1 MTDEKL
7 TQRILELT
15 ADLVITAM
23 ETGRLDAGDADA
35 VGEYCYTVAVRM
47 YEASRIDDKA
57 LAAYHVERRK
67 VKTQNQ

>member
-23 ETGRLDAGDADA
+23 ETGRLDAGDAEA
-35 VGEYCYTVAVRM
+35 VGEYCYTVALRM
-47 YEASRIDDKA
+47 YEASEIDDQA
-57 LAAYHVERRK
+57 LAAYHVERQK
-67 VKTQNQ
+67 LKTQNQ